1 MNILVTGGAGF
12 VGTNLIKRLLRE
24 GHSVVSM
31 DDYSTG
37 TRKNHIDGCMYLFN
51 DINNIQD
58 IVDNPL
64 PMDLED
70 IDYCFH
76 LAALPRIQPSFDNP
90 DETYRVNTTGT
101 HSILSFCWEYNIK
114 VIYSG
119 SSSRWHDPYQSPYA
133 TTKYLGEELCKMYRR
148 VYNLDAQIVRF
159 YNVYGPHEITEGD
172 WAAVI
177 GKWRGQIERGDPITI
192 VGDGEQRRDFTHID
206 DIVDALYKIMLN
218 ETVEYTEPWELGT
231 GISYSI
237 KELYEMFCERFG
249 SVEVKYLPE
258 QKGNYRSTQRET
270 DRALDALGWEPQ
282 DRLKDYIKG
291 L

>member
-177 GKWRGQIERGDPITI
+177 GKWRGQIERGEPITI

-249 SVEVKYLPE
+249 NVKVKYLPE